1 MKKILIIGPSWVG
14 DMVMA
19 QALFMTLQ
27 NDARAAGES
36 LAIDVLA
43 PAWSRPLL
51 ERMPEV
57 NRAIDLPFA
66 HGELKLMERYR
77 LGKSLRQES
86 YSQVILLPNSLK
98 SALVPLFSKI
108 PKRTGWRGEARGYIL
123 NDMRRL
129 VPEALPLMV
138 QRFVALARADSQ
150 PLPDPIPTP
159 RLVTKAS
166 SVEQALNTLSLST
179 HIPVL
184 VICPGA
190 EFGDAK
196 QWPAQ
201 HYAALSTQRIKQGW
215 QVWIL
220 GSAKDNAVALE
231 IQGLLPEDLRQHCE
245 ILTGRTSL
253 AQAID
258 LMSVASAVVSNDSGL
273 MHVAAA
279 LAKPIVALY
288 GSTSADFTPPLADQV
303 QLLSID
309 IDCRPCFERTCP
321 LGHKRCL
328 VDLTPAMAIE
338 ALELIAP
345 TDSHAIS
352 LVEEGSPNNGEQ
364 SAGERSTFCES

>member
-1 MKKILIIGPSWVG
+1 MRKILIIGPSWVG

-27 NDARAAGES
+27 NDAHAAGES
-36 LAIDVLA
+36 IEIDVLA

-57 NRAIDLPFA
+57 RRAIDLPFA
-66 HGELKLMERYR
+66 HGELNLMERYR
-77 LGKSLRQES
+77 LGKSLRQEC
-86 YSQVILLPNSLK
+86 YAQVILLPNSFK
-98 SALVPLFSKI
+98 SALIPLFSKI

-138 QRFVALARADSQ
+138 QRFVALARAESQ
-150 PLPDPIPTP
+150 PLPDPMPTP
-159 RLVTKAS
+159 RLVTEAHN
-166 SVEQALNTLSLST
+166 VEEALNTLSLST
-179 HIPVL
+179 QIPVL

-201 HYAALSTQRIKQGW
+201 HYAALSAQRIKQGW

-231 IQGLLPEDLRQHCE
+231 IQGLLTEDLRQRCE

-309 IDCRPCFERTCP
+309 IDCRPCFERVCP

-328 VDLTPAMAIE
+328 VDLTPAIALQ
-338 ALELIAP
+338 ALETIAP
-345 TDSHAIS
+345 TASQTIS
-352 LVEEGSPNNGEQ
+352 LVEESSPNSGEQ